1 MMTSPLMSKSRDHSS
16 CPHFAATATRG
27 VNAHGMDLDTNHLLH
42 PEYHQLLLHEAA
54 SVASS
59 TDRLG
64 LVCKLKMRCMSRS
77 VVRRSLPEVLQRA
90 GSAKSDIS
98 VTNQFKEM
106 LLSHN
111 VDDEARR
118 STPNGSSQNV
128 LQNIKDMSGSFRS
141 RLSQA
146 AKAARLLAANST
158 KAPVVTNFTI
168 TNSKVKCSTH
178 SNQVALHYLYPI
190 PLPLPF
196 PLSPLLVDRLPPI
209 VHTTSK
215 PLPIHRLAVEAFTHA
230 HTHTHTHT
238 HTQTHMQAHA
248 KSSRVTSNGAP
259 AHA

>member
-1 MMTSPLMSKSRDHSS
+1 VMTSPLMSKSRDHSS

-178 SNQVALHYLYPI
+178 SNQVALHYLYPL

-196 PLSPLLVDRLPPI
+196 PFPLSIARGPSPSYRSHNIKTIANPSSRSRSI
-209 VHTTSK
+209 
-215 PLPIHRLAVEAFTHA
+215 
-230 HTHTHTHT
+230 HTHTHTH
-238 HTQTHMQAHA
+238 MQAHT
-248 KSSRVTSNGAP
+248 KSSRGTSNGAP